1 MLKLNDSFQ
10 QDIFGF
16 PQDVDQNRG
25 FHHAAY
31 RSFVLW
37 RHRRLGAGN
46 CLVVPSCCVV
56 AIRQKFPDPFG
67 NYTGYIHQEDLD
79 IVEIIFS

>member
-25 FHHAAY
+25 FRHAAY
-31 RSFVLW
+31 QSFVLW